1 MLVGKRLTDVYGQ
14 DGTSGVEH
22 ESLDLTLR
30 NVPTMIG
37 REFDPAVVSRAGW
50 SQNRHVV
57 ATIFTLASFK
67 IYVYNSKNHIMAISL
82 LFGSVYSASI

>member
-50 SQNRHVV
+50 SQNRHV
-57 ATIFTLASFK
+57 ATIFTPASFR
-67 IYVYNSKNHIMAISL
+67 IYIYNSKNHIMTISS
-82 LFGSVYSASI
+82 LFGPVYSASI